1 MRTWLFQT
9 VLNTRKAAPHNG
21 NKNIIFEN
29 CTPFADFI
37 SEINNRVIDH
47 AKDIDVV
54 MPMYHLIECSYN
66 YWKTPGSSW

>member
-1 MRTWLFQT
+1 MEI
-9 VLNTRKAAPHNG
+9 
-21 NKNIIFEN
+21 KNIIFEN

-66 YWKTPGSSW
+66 YWKTPGSS